1 MGNFSSLFPKNVLA
15 FLLIVGGMA
24 FIIVSRPLHS
34 VCDSQMEVVNKNE
47 QKLLFKDPKS
57 KMVKTTKYE
66 TLRDHCK
73 ATNNPGGCYEFFQ
86 EIKVMV
92 HDLRTLSSE
101 CASAISGT
109 SEYKRALWEPIELLV
124 RLAWG
129 EAPPASYSVKMG
141 WLEIADV
148 SLFCQLKERITF
160 FYGASSYEA
169 FRERMM
175 QELPG
180 AKDLS
185 RNQVWDLSIFSEN
198 CGRYP

>member
-1 MGNFSSLFPKNVLA
+1 
-15 FLLIVGGMA
+15 
-24 FIIVSRPLHS
+24 
-34 VCDSQMEVVNKNE
+34 
-47 QKLLFKDPKS
+47 
-57 KMVKTTKYE
+57 
-66 TLRDHCK
+66 
-73 ATNNPGGCYEFFQ
+73 
-86 EIKVMV
+86 MV

-109 SEYKRALWEPIELLV
+109 SEYKRALWEPIELFV

-129 EAPPASYSVKMG
+129 EAPPSSYSVKMG